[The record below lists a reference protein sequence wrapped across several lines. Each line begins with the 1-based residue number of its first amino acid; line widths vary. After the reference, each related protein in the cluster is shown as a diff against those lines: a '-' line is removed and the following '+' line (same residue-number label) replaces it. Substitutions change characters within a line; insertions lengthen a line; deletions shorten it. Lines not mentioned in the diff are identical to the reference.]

1 MERKDKL
8 QGVDITEDSIR
19 VYDEAESFASIIG
32 YTGKADSEELESLR
46 DQGYDYS
53 TDAVV
58 GKAGIEK
65 EMETK
70 LQGKDGSETVFVDT
84 MGKVL
89 KIESDSR
96 KEPESG
102 NDVYLTLDKDL
113 QRITYD
119 ILEQKIA
126 GI

>member
-70 LQGKDGSETVFVDT
+70 LQEKDGSETVS
-84 MGKVL
+84 L
-89 KIESDSR
+89 W
-96 KEPESG
+96 
-102 NDVYLTLDKDL
+102 
-113 QRITYD
+113 
-119 ILEQKIA
+119 ILWEKF
-126 GI
+126 